1 LTCNAVVEGVHP
13 RESSIGGGGGGG
25 VKIFTTEDTGDR

>member
-1 LTCNAVVEGVHP
+1 LTCNAVVERMHP

-25 VKIFTTEDTGDR
+25 VKIFTTEGTGDR